1 MGRIPRSPSPALP
14 KDRSPS
20 PYARWRDRRC
30 PSVKNQSIIELL
42 EITDEEEREMK
53 TIVSGDERRS
63 RDRQRKNP
71 QMSRQE
77 YEAKAAHR
85 RSEARRLASE
95 GLRVKE
101 IAEALGLST
110 HTVRSYLYLLLVSA

>member
-1 MGRIPRSPSPALP
+1 MGRIPLSPSPALP

-53 TIVSGDERRS
+53 TIVSDDER
-63 RDRQRKNP
+63 
-71 QMSRQE
+71 
-77 YEAKAAHR
+77 
-85 RSEARRLASE
+85 RRLASE